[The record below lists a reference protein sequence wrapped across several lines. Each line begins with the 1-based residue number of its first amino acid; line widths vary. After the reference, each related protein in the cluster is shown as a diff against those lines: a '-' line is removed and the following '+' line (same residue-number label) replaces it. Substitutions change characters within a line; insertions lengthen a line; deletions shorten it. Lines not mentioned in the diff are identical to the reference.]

1 VHESAT
7 GNRSERFL
15 PCLRR
20 PFTPAPASP
29 VRRRC
34 VAALC
39 VTALVVLAACSD
51 DTSPASSV
59 ESPAADST
67 TAGEDIAAL
76 PIIDQ
81 IDAAV
86 AALEAQLGGPQE
98 YFEINATAR
107 LVNLFVALND
117 GAVAQP
123 WLYLAGSLTSA
134 EGQPAS
140 GGTFAAASLTFDPAV
155 VLSKV
160 QLELPDLTIES
171 FYIHGDGQGSV
182 LYGVLATSSKGGGLD
197 VVLGA
202 DGTVK
207 SVDPVN

>member
-1 VHESAT
+1 M
-7 GNRSERFL
+7 
-15 PCLRR
+15 
-20 PFTPAPASP
+20 
-29 VRRRC
+29 
-34 VAALC
+34 
-39 VTALVVLAACSD
+39 
-51 DTSPASSV
+51 
-59 ESPAADST
+59 
-67 TAGEDIAAL
+67 
-76 PIIDQ
+76 
-81 IDAAV
+81 
-86 AALEAQLGGPQE
+86 
-98 YFEINATAR
+98 
-107 LVNLFVALND
+107 NLFVALND